1 MSAKLLFGAALGCA
15 MLVTPAFAQTT
26 EPTSWR
32 RPLPPKRQV
41 NGAPPGRFFPIERT
55 PPSKP
60 HHRQGGNLKPRDRL
74 GLQISSAC
82 DRRQA
87 DSIPDNFSSLTV
99 FMHELR
105 RIRTNNEIELINE
118 VEPAVF
124 EISFS
129 SKIAPARSC
138 GWTPVRFRRPHGVTQ
153 EKLPAASAT
162 TGRPVWTM
170 NAAVRLCK
178 AGWRRSKGNSRRE
191 EARALGSR
199 CLPRS
204 PSHEFFSYS
213 LR

>member
-41 NGAPPGRFFPIERT
+41 NGAPPGLFFPIERT

-124 EISFS
+124 EISCLFKNS
-129 SKIAPARSC
+129 SRTILRMDACALQAAPRRDAREAAGGVSHNWQARLDYEC
-138 GWTPVRFRRPHGVTQ
+138 CCSPLQSWLEAIQGKLTPRGSSRAGKSLPPTVT
-153 EKLPAASAT
+153 
-162 TGRPVWTM
+162 
-170 NAAVRLCK
+170 
-178 AGWRRSKGNSRRE
+178 
-191 EARALGSR
+191 
-199 CLPRS
+199 
-204 PSHEFFSYS
+204 
-213 LR
+213 